1 MGTLTKRT
9 ERVLSDAAEKVAR
22 AEEAARLYEA
32 QLLEATSAKRRLE
45 EENEKLRTS
54 ILNMA
59 LQNASVDLRRE
70 HVQLRQT
77 LDSYQTKIDQM
88 REISLL
94 SAKVVDRLMVYTLQC
109 DGVYYSRIKTKQ
121 GRQYVEYKLQ
131 IETDIRGTLVL
142 WHRYSTFLNLA
153 ATLKAKNP
161 SSEHDI
167 PELQTQSL
175 TGFFSDQLIIDRIAK
190 LNEFLVVTRTRA
202 CTSARASAWTAR
214 LASAPLGRVSRHSRP
229 VCATVCSCPRRLAR
243 RRFRWTRI
251 SSGCSSCWWWCRCK
265 GVRRRRWRERGR
277 RRLKKRDGQVV
288 VYYRKKAGREG
299 AVKTVGK
306 AGPCVQGVRRARW
319 INKAQVS
326 DTRTRARLN
335 ATLFFTRCRLRPR
348 ALTKLMQISTR
359 GQSRKLEGKKR
370 RAGTQPAL
378 RAGSCC
384 WKLSSKL
391 RLKVLGFS

>member
-94 SAKVVDRLMVYTLQC
+94 SAKVVD
-109 DGVYYSRIKTKQ
+109 SRIKTKQ

-190 LNEFLVVTRTRA
+190 LNEFLVVVTKADEFQWGIRIDKDTCVYKRKSKRVDRSFSVGSSRESISTLTPSMRDSMFMPA
-202 CTSARASAWTAR
+202 SSRAST
-214 LASAPLGRVSRHSRP
+214 
-229 VCATVCSCPRRLAR
+229 
-243 RRFRWTRI
+243 I
-251 SSGCSSCWWWCRCK
+251 SMDS
-265 GVRRRRWRERGR
+265 
-277 RRLKKRDGQVV
+277 
-288 VYYRKKAGREG
+288 Y
-299 AVKTVGK
+299 
-306 AGPCVQGVRRARW
+306 
-319 INKAQVS
+319 
-326 DTRTRARLN
+326 
-335 ATLFFTRCRLRPR
+335 
-348 ALTKLMQISTR
+348 
-359 GQSRKLEGKKR
+359 
-370 RAGTQPAL
+370 
-378 RAGSCC
+378 
-384 WKLSSKL
+384 
-391 RLKVLGFS
+391 